1 MIFLHVII
9 ESLAYLEH
17 VFIAIH
23 HVVTTSFTSVFRLNL
38 LAGLDIL
45 GQIYSIVI
53 SLRGT

>member
-17 VFIAIH
+17 VFVAIH

-45 GQIYSIVI
+45 
-53 SLRGT
+53 R